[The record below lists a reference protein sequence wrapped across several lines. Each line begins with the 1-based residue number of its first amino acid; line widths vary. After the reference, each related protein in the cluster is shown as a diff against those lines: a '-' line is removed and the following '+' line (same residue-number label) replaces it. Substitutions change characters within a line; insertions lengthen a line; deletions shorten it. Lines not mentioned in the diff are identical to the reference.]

1 MLPIVYISTDI
12 WRDRSKLKIS
22 NYSFNPHIIP
32 TYRGII
38 SSIYIDV
45 KQNNIAGR
53 FFKILK
59 VFIKRSIL
67 FK

>member
-1 MLPIVYISTDI
+1 MAEIDQE
-12 WRDRSKLKIS
+12 LKIS

-45 KQNNIAGR
+45 KQNNIASK

-59 VFIKRSIL
+59 KVFIKISIL